1 MLSKKY
7 YKAFAAILWQVYE
20 KANKQ
25 GPELY
30 SGYKLCWIEIAEA
43 LGEFF
48 KADNPR
54 FSAEK
59 FRKAI
64 YGEGEQK

>member
-7 YKAFAAILWQVYE
+7 YKVFAEILKLSRE

-25 GPELY
+25 KQPLY
-30 SGYKLCWIEIAEA
+30 EGYKLCWIEITEDIGA
-43 LGEFF
+43 FF

-54 FSAEK
+54 FNAEK